1 MTSHNIS
8 SNETMKN
15 FYNRARPI
23 LKARGY
29 TDVLVGWDDCTR
41 GYGSTIGP
49 NISDWSFKL
58 KDGTVLPFIRG
69 PNYQDRTLTIP
80 TKDLAIVVG
89 NQKPDSKLEPITFD
103 KYLKNYGKYTPGVPD
118 YVDLSAGPNELV
130 TIRFIAVV
138 VPEEAESHTAEGV
151 WTSYNYQT
159 LDRKDPKNFI
169 GVSFHMGV
177 GSRTDGPNC
186 EPVYLVKTNLDGSYE
201 NTWFR
206 LTNEKT
212 ETEEQKKITAS
223 VLGARST
230 GSGRNRVQCF
240 QIPRKQTKKQ
250 IFRGLS
256 NGDESFCGNSG
267 VDECY
272 RPNGISVANV
282 TFGSFASKYSMEEG
296 ITYERDLE
304 QNITFTFGYYLS
316 IPKSGQFNET
326 ELENLMDVLDKSYKD
341 TKAMWDGS
349 LVTGKLNSSFKGNI
363 EPLIQLPNVSKQDY
377 LTFNQKIIHQS
388 KNLEAMGK
396 FPEGDELECPYDCAC
411 ATRVNE
417 LKPSK
422 CIVS

>member
-1 MTSHNIS
+1 MTSHNILP
-8 SNETMKN
+8 NETMKN
-15 FYNRARPI
+15 FYNKARPI

-69 PNYQDRTLTIP
+69 PNYEDRTLTIP
-80 TKDLAIVVG
+80 AKELAIVVG
-89 NQKPDSKLEPITFD
+89 NQKPDSMLEPITFD
-103 KYLKNYGKYTPGVPD
+103 KYLKNYGKYTPCVPD
-118 YVDLSAGPNELV
+118 HIDLSAGPNELV

-138 VPEEAESHTAEGV
+138 VPEEPEGHTVEGV

-186 EPVYLVKTNLDGSYE
+186 EPVYLVKTNEDESYE
-201 NTWFR
+201 NSWFR
-206 LTNEKT
+206 ITNEKS
-212 ETEEQKKITAS
+212 ETKEQKKAVAS
-223 VLGARST
+223 VLGTRST

-250 IFRGLS
+250 IFRG
-256 NGDESFCGNSG
+256 GDESFSG
-267 VDECY
+267 KDECY
-272 RPNGISVANV
+272 RSRGISVANV
-282 TFGSFASKYSMEEG
+282 SFGSSAGKYSMEEG
-296 ITYERDLE
+296 ITYERDKE
-304 QNITFTFGYYLS
+304 QTITFTFGYYLS
-316 IPKSGQFNET
+316 IPQSGEFDKT
-326 ELENLMDVLDKSYKD
+326 DLENLMDVLDKSYRD
-341 TKAMWDGS
+341 TKTVWDGS
-349 LVTGKLNSSFKGNI
+349 LVTEKVNPDFKGNKEAPI
-363 EPLIQLPNVSKQDY
+363 KLPNVSKQDY
-377 LTFNQKIIHQS
+377 LAYNQKIMHQP

-396 FPEGDELECPYDCAC
+396 FPEDIELESPDDNSFE
-411 ATRVNE
+411 RVNE

-422 CIVS
+422 CIVN